1 MASLKILLMHP
12 EGPLGKGIQEF
23 LESQGHAVNW
33 VRDEEG
39 CRQFLDQEIFDA
51 LILEVKPEGDQTVD
65 LVLHAKKAHSFGIVI
80 CLVHPEQ
87 LSIALEAM
95 EQGADWLRQAGH

>member
-39 CRQFLDQEIFDA
+39 CRQLLDQEIFDG

-65 LVLHAKKAHSFGIVI
+65 LGRESAESARRRT
-80 CLVHPEQ
+80 
-87 LSIALEAM
+87 
-95 EQGADWLRQAGH
+95 GAATGARAGTEIESAGAG